1 VSANLSKSPAYRRHR
16 DLHRGDRAYVV
27 IGGRRRYL
35 GRYGSPD
42 SRQRYNQLV
51 SELKASAGAP
61 PPDPN
66 ERLTVI
72 ELVDRFLTHADSY
85 YGKPETA
92 NFTAAL
98 KPLVEL
104 YPRLPAVEFSPL
116 KLKAVR
122 QRMIEAGLTRKSI
135 NKRITRIRYLF
146 KWGSSEELVPAPVH
160 VSLATVTG
168 LRAGRTQAVEAEP
181 VKPVPPASIEATLE
195 HLSPVVAAMVR
206 LQPITGMRAGELVM
220 MRGVDLDRT
229 EPIWTY
235 SPTEHKT
242 THHGHDRTIYLGG
255 RAQAIITPW
264 LKHGYLFRPADA
276 EAWIRQQRAEAR
288 ETPDHYGNRPGTN
301 AKRFPKRRP
310 KEHYTVAS
318 YRRAI
323 ARAADRADKWAKGGR
338 VIGDDERIIG
348 RWHPHQLRHN
358 AATELRKRYG
368 LEGSQV
374 ILGHRTLS
382 ATQIYAEKSAELAM
396 RIVEEVG

>member
-1 VSANLSKSPAYRRHR
+1 MSAYRSNPPAYRRHQ
-16 DLHRGDRAYVV
+16 DPYRGDRAYVV

-35 GRYGSPD
+35 GRYCTPD
-42 SRQRYNQLV
+42 SRQRYDQLV
-51 SELKASAGAP
+51 AELKASAGVP

-66 ERLTVI
+66 EALAVI
-72 ELVDRFLTHADSY
+72 ELVDRFLVHADGY

-98 KPLVEL
+98 RPLVEL
-104 YPRLPAVEFSPL
+104 YARLPAVEFSPL

-135 NKRITRIRYLF
+135 NKRITRIRHLF

-168 LRAGRTQAVEAEP
+168 LRAGRTQAAEAEP
-181 VKPVPPASIEATLE
+181 VKPVPPAWIEATLE
-195 HLSPVVAAMVR
+195 DLSPVVVAMVR
-206 LQPITGMRAGELVM
+206 LQRITGMRAGELVM
-220 MRGVDLDRT
+220 MRGVDLDRSG
-229 EPIWTY
+229 PIWTY
-235 SPTEHKT
+235 SPAEHKT
-242 THHGHDRTIYLGG
+242 KHRGHDRTIYLGG

-264 LKHGYLFRPADA
+264 LKHGYLFRPADG

-288 ETPDHYGNRPGTN
+288 KTPEHYGNRPGTN

-323 ARAADRADKWAKGGR
+323 ARAADRADEWAKGGQ
-338 VIGDDERIIG
+338 VIGNDERIIG
-348 RWHPHQLRHN
+348 RWFPHQLRHN